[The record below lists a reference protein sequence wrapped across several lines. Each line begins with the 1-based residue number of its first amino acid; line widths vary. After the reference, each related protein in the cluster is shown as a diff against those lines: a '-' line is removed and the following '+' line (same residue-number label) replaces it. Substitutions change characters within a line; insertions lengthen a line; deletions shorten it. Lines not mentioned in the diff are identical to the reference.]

1 MTKHVFL
8 FAKNFI
14 CPGTRCP
21 LLTEFAGGNVLISLP
36 RVTQLIF
43 AIGEIARS
51 QRKSRGN
58 NALDEWTKN
67 RGNDPLKKKKVTIVR
82 VADSRCGHF
91 FLFPKFCLQIPA
103 KRFFF

>member
-36 RVTQLIF
+36 RVTRLIF

-91 FLFPKFCLQIPA
+91 LFFVSQILSPA